1 MASSQNHIDAEI
13 TFHQPWARGI
23 EWVANQHTRFQLL
36 RNEWRKRRNY
46 RADLRRLLATG
57 PHLIPD
63 IGLKTEESIREAS
76 KPFWV
81 G

>member
-1 MASSQNHIDAEI
+1 MASSENHINAEI
-13 TFHQPWARGI
+13 TFNQPWVRGI
-23 EWVANQHTRFQLL
+23 EWVTNQHTRFQLL
-36 RNEWRKRRNY
+36 SNEWRKRRKY

-63 IGLKTEESIREAS
+63 IGLKTEEADREVS

>member
-1 MASSQNHIDAEI
+1 MASSENQIEVEI
-13 TFHQPWARGI
+13 TFHQAWARGV
-23 EWVANQHTRFQLL
+23 EWVANQYTRFQLL
-36 RNEWRKRRNY
+36 RSEWRKRRNY

-63 IGLKTEESIREAS
+63 IGLSTEEAVQEAS

>member
-1 MASSQNHIDAEI
+1 MTSSENRIEAEI

-23 EWVANQHTRFQLL
+23 EWVANQSTRFQSL
-36 RNEWRKRRNY
+36 RSEWRKRRNY

-63 IGLKTEESIREAS
+63 IGLETEEAIREAS
-76 KPFWV
+76 KPFWI

>member
-1 MASSQNHIDAEI
+1 MTGNENQIGVEI
-13 TFHQPWARGI
+13 PFHQAWSKGV
-23 EWVANQHTRFQLL
+23 EWVANHHARLISL
-36 RNEWRKRRNY
+36 RNEWRKRRKY

-63 IGLKTEESIREAS
+63 IGLKTEEAAREAS

-81 G
+81 D

>member
-1 MASSQNHIDAEI
+1 MSS
-13 TFHQPWARGI
+13 TLLSLRY
-23 EWVANQHTRFQLL
+23 EWQ
-36 RNEWRKRRNY
+36 KRRKY

-63 IGLKTEESIREAS
+63 VGLKTEEAIREAS

-81 G
+81 GKI